1 MKRLSP
7 AVLLAIAVVLLI
19 VLKVYGASGSEG
31 FADAEKEIVIVKA
44 EWCGHC
50 QKAAPEFAKIEKNG
64 KIPVRILDAD
74 KDKAEVNKLN
84 VKGYPTILFM
94 ESGKPT
100 EYSGQRTCSA
110 VMTAAGLPDSMC

>member
-1 MKRLSP
+1 MKRLRP
-7 AVLLAIAVVLLI
+7 AVLIAIAVVLLI
-19 VLKVYGASGSEG
+19 VIKVYGAAGAEG
-31 FADAEKEIVIVKA
+31 FVNAEKEIVIVKA

-50 QKAAPEFAKIEKNG
+50 KTAAPEFEKISKNG

-74 KDKAEVNKLN
+74 KNKDEVNTLN

-94 ESGKPT
+94 ENGVST

-110 VMTAAGLPDSMC
+110 VLTAAGLSDSLC